1 MFLKECKYIEKV
13 KNVLWH
19 ITGDIES
26 FSSNPDE
33 EQIKTKYRGV
43 F

>member
-13 KNVLWH
+13 KKVIWH

-26 FSSNPDE
+26 FSSNPDVE
-33 EQIKTKYRGV
+33 PIKTKYHSG